1 MVFFNNE
8 QRIVDPK
15 LILPFCRTFRHIV
28 GSSPGKCSRG
38 FSVRQSAMGNEVL
51 SKGSAHL
58 GSPSDLH
65 TQHLIDSPIK
75 IKNQNVFIVLLPNH
89 MYLSVCP
96 KCRWRQSLQLSRTK
110 RPDSFLDE
118 KEGPGKPFC
127 SFVTNYQRNFLVVV
141 ELVAWAGCR
150 CVLNPG
156 RAGKLYTCQVPESS
170 KR

>member
-75 IKNQNVFIVLLPNH
+75 IKNEKSKCFHCAVVKSYVP
-89 MYLSVCP
+89 VCMP
-96 KCRWRQSLQLSRTK
+96 KM
-110 RPDSFLDE
+110 
-118 KEGPGKPFC
+118 
-127 SFVTNYQRNFLVVV
+127 
-141 ELVAWAGCR
+141 
-150 CVLNPG
+150 
-156 RAGKLYTCQVPESS
+156 
-170 KR
+170 